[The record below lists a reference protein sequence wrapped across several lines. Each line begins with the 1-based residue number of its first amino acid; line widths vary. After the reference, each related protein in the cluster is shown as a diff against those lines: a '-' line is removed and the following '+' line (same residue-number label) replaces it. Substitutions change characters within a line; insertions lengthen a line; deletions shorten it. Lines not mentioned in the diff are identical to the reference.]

1 MITPG
6 QFIRLIGI
14 QRVLIRHGLD
24 EIILTTHLFRPI
36 RFLMYLL
43 PWNWRRRDYAP
54 KEERVLHALEDLGP
68 IFVKFGQLL
77 STRRDLLPEELADQ
91 LAKLQDSVP
100 PFPVEEARQII
111 EKAYGQT
118 VDEVFLEF
126 DDEPL
131 ASASI
136 AQVHAARLA
145 DGREV
150 VVKVVRPDI
159 ETVIKRDM
167 GLVMTL
173 AELTEKYSE
182 HGQRM
187 RPVGVVEEYRKVIL
201 DELDLMREAANAS
214 QLKRNFK
221 DSDRL
226 YIPEIEWDLAR
237 KNVLVMERIRGIHI
251 DETEALEKAGVSRK
265 EVAEIGIDIFF
276 TQVFRDRFF
285 HADMHPG
292 NLFVIPAKGDDP
304 LKLALVDFGIMGSL
318 SEEDQHYLANNFMAF
333 LSRDYKRV
341 AELHIE
347 SGWVPAGTRVDDFE
361 FAIRSVCEP
370 IFEKPLREISFG
382 HLLLRLFQTAQRFQM
397 EVLPQL
403 LLLQKTLV
411 NIEGVGRQLYPD
423 LDMWETARPTMKRW
437 MSEQTGVRHLLQAT
451 RENFPGWIEKLPEIP
466 GAAIDV
472 LEKMRKGELRVRSD
486 NETYESLKQEIRLA
500 NERTVLTVTA
510 AALIIAAALLFGF
523 YDGEQDKNTLVFW
536 ETPLYVWLLSG
547 CSLILLI
554 KAWMKK

>member
-1 MITPG
+1 M
-6 QFIRLIGI
+6 
-14 QRVLIRHGLD
+14 
-24 EIILTTHLFRPI
+24 
-36 RFLMYLL
+36 
-43 PWNWRRRDYAP
+43 
-54 KEERVLHALEDLGP
+54 
-68 IFVKFGQLL
+68 
-77 STRRDLLPEELADQ
+77 
-91 LAKLQDSVP
+91 P
-100 PFPVEEARQII
+100 PFPVEEARKII
-111 EKAYGQT
+111 EEAYGKP
-118 VDEVFLEF
+118 VNEVFLEF

-145 DGREV
+145 DGRDV

-173 AELTEKYSE
+173 AELAEKYSD
-182 HGQRM
+182 HGRKM
-187 RPVGVVEEYRKVIL
+187 RPVGVVKEYRKVIL

-226 YIPEIEWDLAR
+226 YIPEIDWDLAR
-237 KNVLVMERIRGIHI
+237 KNVLVMERIHGIHI

-292 NLFVIPAKGDDP
+292 NLFVIPATDTDL

-347 SGWVPAGTRVDDFE
+347 SGWVPEGTRVDDFE

-382 HLLLRLFQTAQRFQM
+382 HLLLRLFQTAQRFEM

-437 MSEQTGVRHLLQAT
+437 MSEQTGVRHLFQAT
-451 RENFPGWIEKLPEIP
+451 KENLPGWIEKLPEIP

-472 LEKMRKGELRVRSD
+472 LEKMKKGQFQVRSD
-486 NETYESLKQEIRLA
+486 KEAYESLKQEIRLA
-500 NERTVLTVTA
+500 NERNMLTVIA
-510 AALIIAAALLFGF
+510 AALIVAAALLFGLH
-523 YDGEQDKNTLVFW
+523 DGSQDQNSLSFW
-536 ETPLYVWLLSG
+536 KTPLPIWLLSG
-547 CSLILLI
+547 GSILLLV
-554 KAWMKK
+554 KAWKKK

>member
-1 MITPG
+1 MITVG
-6 QFIRLIGI
+6 QFIRLVGI
-14 QRVLIRHGLD
+14 QKVLIRHGLD
-24 EIILTTHLFRPI
+24 EIVLTTHLFRPI
-36 RFLMYLL
+36 RFLMYLM

-54 KEERVLHALEDLGP
+54 KEERILHALEDLGP

-100 PFPVEEARQII
+100 PFPVAEAKRIIEEAYDRPV
-111 EKAYGQT
+111 E
-118 VDEVFLEF
+118 EVFLEF
-126 DDEPL
+126 DEKPL

-136 AQVHAARLA
+136 AQVHAAKLA
-145 DGREV
+145 DGSEV

-159 ETVIKRDM
+159 ETTIRRDM
-167 GLVMTL
+167 GLVMIIAEL
-173 AELTEKYSE
+173 AEKFSE
-182 HGQRM
+182 HGKKM
-187 RPVGVVEEYRKVIL
+187 RPIGVVEEYRKVLL

-214 QLKRNFK
+214 QLKRNFE
-221 DSDRL
+221 DSNRL
-226 YIPEIEWDLAR
+226 YVPQIEWDLAR
-237 KNVLVMERIRGIHI
+237 KNVLVIERIHGIRI
-251 DETEALEKAGVSRK
+251 DETDALEEAGVSRK
-265 EVAEIGIDIFF
+265 EIAEVGIDVFF

-292 NLFVIPAKGDDP
+292 NLFVIPATDSEP
-304 LKLALVDFGIMGSL
+304 VKLALIDFGIMGSL

-370 IFEKPLREISFG
+370 IFEKPMREISFG
-382 HLLLRLFQTAQRFQM
+382 HLLLRLFQTAQRFEM
-397 EVLPQL
+397 KVLPQL

-423 LDMWETARPTMKRW
+423 LDIWETARPTMKRW
-437 MSEQTGVRHLLQAT
+437 MSEQTGIRHLFQAT
-451 RENFPGWIEKLPEIP
+451 KENLPSWIEKLPEIP

-472 LEKMRKGELRVRSD
+472 LEKMRRGDLQVRSD
-486 NETYESLKQEIRLA
+486 QEAYESLKREIRLSS
-500 NERTVLTVTA
+500 ERNMLSVVA
-510 AALIIAAALLFGF
+510 AALIIAAALQFGVTDGALGKEMFLFW
-523 YDGEQDKNTLVFW
+523 KI
-536 ETPLYVWLLSG
+536 PLSVWILSIG
-547 CSLILLI
+547 GAVLFI
-554 KAWMKK
+554 KAWSKR

>member
-24 EIILTTHLFRPI
+24 EIVLSTHLFRPI
-36 RFLMYLL
+36 RYLMYLM
-43 PWNWRRRDYAP
+43 PWNWRRRNYAP

-77 STRRDLLPEELADQ
+77 STRRDLLPEGLADQ
-91 LAKLQDSVP
+91 LTKLQDSVP
-100 PFPVEEARQII
+100 PFPVEEAKRLI
-111 EKAYGQT
+111 EEAYDEP
-118 VDEVFLEF
+118 VDKVFLEF
-126 DDEPL
+126 DEQPL

-136 AQVHAARLA
+136 AQVHAARLT
-145 DGREV
+145 DGRDV

-167 GLVMTL
+167 GLIMIL
-173 AELTEKYSE
+173 AELAEKYSE
-182 HGQRM
+182 HGRRM

-221 DSDRL
+221 DSDQL

-237 KNVLVMERIRGIHI
+237 KNVMVMERIHGIHI
-251 DETEALEKAGVSRK
+251 DESDALETAGVDRK
-265 EVAEIGIDIFF
+265 EIAELGIEIFF
-276 TQVFRDRFF
+276 TQVFRDRYF
-285 HADMHPG
+285 HADLHPG
-292 NLFVIPAKGDDP
+292 NLFVIPAKGGDS
-304 LKLALVDFGIMGSL
+304 LQLALIDFGIMGSL
-318 SEEDQHYLANNFMAF
+318 SEQDQHYLANNFIAF
-333 LSRDYKRV
+333 LGRDYKRV

-382 HLLLRLFQTAQRFQM
+382 HLLLRLFQTAQRFHM
-397 EVLPQL
+397 VVLPQL

-423 LDMWETARPTMKRW
+423 LDMWETARPIMKKW
-437 MSEQTGVRHLLQAT
+437 MSEQTGARHLFDAA
-451 RENFPGWIEKLPEIP
+451 RENLPGWIAKLPEIP
-466 GAAIDV
+466 GNAIDI
-472 LEKMRKGELRVRSD
+472 LEKMNKGELQVRSD
-486 NETYESLKQEIRLA
+486 KASLESLKQEIKLS
-500 NERTVLTVTA
+500 NERNNLTTIA
-510 AALIIAAALLFGF
+510 SALIIAAALIFGLNGNDQKF
-523 YDGEQDKNTLVFW
+523 VSFW
-536 ETPLYVWLLSG
+536 QIPLPVWLLSI
-547 CSLILLI
+547 SALFLLI
-554 KAWMKK
+554 KAWLKK

>member
-36 RFLMYLL
+36 RYLMYLL
-43 PWNWRRRDYAP
+43 PWNWHRRNYAS

-77 STRRDLLPEELADQ
+77 STRRDLLPEGLADQ

-100 PFPVEEARQII
+100 PFPVEEAKRII
-111 EKAYGQT
+111 EQAYDQS
-118 VDEVFLEF
+118 VDKVFLEF
-126 DDEPL
+126 DEQPL

-167 GLVMTL
+167 GLIMTL
-173 AELTEKYSE
+173 AELAEKYSE
-182 HGQRM
+182 HGRRM

-221 DSDRL
+221 DSDQL
-226 YIPEIEWDLAR
+226 YIPEIEWDLSR
-237 KNVLVMERIRGIHI
+237 KNVMVMERIYGIHI
-251 DETEALEKAGVSRK
+251 DETDALEVADIDRK
-265 EVAEIGIDIFF
+265 EIAELGIEIFF
-276 TQVFRDRFF
+276 TQVFRDRYF
-285 HADMHPG
+285 HADLHPG
-292 NLFVIPAKGDDP
+292 NLFVIPEKDQKP
-304 LKLALVDFGIMGSL
+304 LQLALIDFGIMGSL
-318 SEEDQHYLANNFMAF
+318 SEEDQHYLANNFIAF

-382 HLLLRLFQTAQRFQM
+382 HLLLRLFQTAQRFHM
-397 EVLPQL
+397 VVLPQL

-423 LDMWETARPTMKRW
+423 IDMWETARPIMKRW
-437 MSEQTGVRHLLQAT
+437 MSEQTGVRHLFDAA
-451 RENFPGWIEKLPEIP
+451 RENLPGWIEKLPEIP
-466 GAAIDV
+466 NNVIDL
-472 LEKMRKGELRVRSD
+472 LEKMHKGELQVRSD
-486 NETYESLKQEIRLA
+486 KASLESLKQEIKLT
-500 NERTVLTVTA
+500 NERNNLTTIA
-510 AALIIAAALLFGF
+510 SALIIAAALLFGLG
-523 YDGEQDKNTLVFW
+523 DGEQKFISLGQISL
-536 ETPLYVWLLSG
+536 PIWLLFAS
-547 CSLILLI
+547 IVLLL
-554 KAWMKK
+554 KTWSKK

>member
-6 QFIRLIGI
+6 QFIRLTGI

-54 KEERVLHALEDLGP
+54 KEERMLHALEDLGP

-100 PFPVEEARQII
+100 PFPVEEAREII
-111 EKAYGQT
+111 EEAYGQP
-118 VDEVFLEF
+118 VGEVFLEF

-136 AQVHAARLA
+136 AQVHAALLA

-150 VVKVVRPDI
+150 IVKVVRPDI
-159 ETVIKRDM
+159 EKVIKRDM
-167 GLVMTL
+167 GLVMIL
-173 AELTEKYSE
+173 AELAEKYSE
-182 HGQRM
+182 HGRRM

-221 DSDRL
+221 ESNRL

-251 DETEALEKAGVSRK
+251 DQADALEKAGVSRK

-292 NLFVIPAKGDDP
+292 NLFVIPAEDNEP

-318 SEEDQHYLANNFMAF
+318 SQEDQHYLANNFMAF

-423 LDMWETARPTMKRW
+423 LDMWDTARPTMKRW
-437 MSEQTGVRHLLQAT
+437 MSEQTGVRHLFQAT
-451 RENFPGWIEKLPEIP
+451 KENFPGWIEKLPEIP
-466 GAAIDV
+466 GAAFDV
-472 LEKMRKGELRVRSD
+472 LEKMQRGELQILSD
-486 NETYESLKQEIRLA
+486 KEAHESLKQEIRLA
-500 NERTVLTVTA
+500 NERNMLTMIA
-510 AALIIAAALLFGF
+510 AAFIVAAALLFGLQ
-523 YDGEQDKNTLVFW
+523 DGLQGKDSISFW
-536 ETPLYVWLLSG
+536 NISLPVWLLSG
-547 CSLILLI
+547 ASIALLK
-554 KAWMKK
+554 KAWFRK